1 MNLGKNMNEISIN
14 SLLKNIKDDPN
25 CDFAERFLQS
35 YLALSFGAMSK
46 SEIDI
51 LVFHLLSRYLGE
63 KSNYEI
69 SNLLKISENRV
80 KTLRLNAHLRYG
92 DTNNPNILSNVLK
105 KIKENLQN
113 IESDSKTATIT
124 ISVENPVEKREILRR
139 LKEME
144 QSADFSFNDELLKIK
159 LTAVFALL
167 FEDEEII
174 KHIVQNEI
182 KDKSLQDRLM
192 LKSLT
197 PKQKLGKF
205 LEFANKH
212 SNLTSLAIDMISKIL
227 KS

>member
-139 LKEME
+139 LKEMG

-174 KHIVQNEI
+174 KHIVQGSI
-182 KDKSLQDRLM
+182 K
-192 LKSLT
+192 LKRIFSY
-197 PKQKLGKF
+197 QF
-205 LEFANKH
+205 
-212 SNLTSLAIDMISKIL
+212 
-227 KS
+227 